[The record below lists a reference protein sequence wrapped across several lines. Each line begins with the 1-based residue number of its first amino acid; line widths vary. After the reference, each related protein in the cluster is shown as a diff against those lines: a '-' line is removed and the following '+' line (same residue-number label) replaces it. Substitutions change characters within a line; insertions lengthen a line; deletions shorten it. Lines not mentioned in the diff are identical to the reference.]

1 MEGMEKALQN
11 VILKAQKYDELAH
24 VHSKGTL
31 HCSFCGKRQED
42 VRKLVAGPGVYICDE
57 CINLCQE
64 IVIDE
69 VTSNGDIEVKENT
82 YKTVYMAYELMR
94 NLLNEMKEH
103 GDLKGY
109 HTNDVFNA
117 IQEVEGPMNS

>member
-11 VILKAQKYDELAH
+11 IILKAQKYDELAH

-42 VRKLVAGPGVYICDE
+42 VRKIVAGPGVYICDE
-57 CINLCQE
+57 CISLCQE
-64 IVIDE
+64 IATEE
-69 VTSNGDIEVKENT
+69 VTNNGDIEATGNAN
-82 YKTVYMAYELMR
+82 KTVYMAYELMR
-94 NLLNEMKEH
+94 NLLNEMKKNN
-103 GDLKGY
+103 DLKGY

-117 IQEVEGPMNS
+117 IKEVEDQMNC